1 MFWLN
6 PRRTPILL
14 GTMNNA
20 STTPEK
26 DEEPSARRRPGALHI
41 VWLLFTVFTLVA
53 AGLVGMTPGAE
64 RRLMASLALPDGV
77 APIQQPTAAYNEP
90 PEVGVARLELQA
102 KSDAAE
108 RERLEARLDSLE
120 QQMGLVTG
128 SLKPIAEADSE
139 PHTPLPAPNPA
150 DSTAPSSKPVV
161 QPGVDL
167 GTDKSVAAMR
177 ERWLTLSGKNEIL
190 RTLKAL
196 IQVRD
201 AKDGAEIHLVAGPFA
216 DAAAAAAL
224 CKALGAHA
232 SCKPADFDG
241 QALALR

>member
-1 MFWLN
+1 
-6 PRRTPILL
+6 
-14 GTMNNA
+14 MNNA

-26 DEEPSARRRPGALHI
+26 DEEPSARRRSGALHI
-41 VWLLFTVFTLVA
+41 VWLLFTVCTLVA
-53 AGLVGMTPGAE
+53 ATLIGMTPGAE
-64 RRLMASLALPDGV
+64 RRLMASLVLPDGV
-77 APIQQPTAAYNEP
+77 APIHQPSSAYNEP

-128 SLKPIAEADSE
+128 SLRPIEETDTV

-150 DSTAPSSKPVV
+150 DKTTPPSSEPVSRAAI
-161 QPGVDL
+161 DL

-177 ERWLTLSGKNEIL
+177 ERWLALSGKNEAL
-190 RTLKAL
+190 RKLKAL

-216 DAAAAAAL
+216 TADAAAAL
-224 CKALGAHA
+224 CKALGAHG
-232 SCKPADFDG
+232 SCQPADFDG